1 MPSRVHSSVSV
12 TALDSSATACALVRF
27 RDGVDGAF
35 ERGAALLSMRNRR
48 FPGLLVFQETAS
60 LACPQKTENRTVRG
74 AKAIKT
80 RPVSTFLSYRDKP
93 PTSTHMQQ

>member
-1 MPSRVHSSVSV
+1 VPSRVHSSVSA

-27 RDGVDGAF
+27 RDGVDGTF

-48 FPGLLVFQETAS
+48 FPGLLVFQENAS
-60 LACPQKTENRTVRG
+60 LACIQEKENRTVRG

-80 RPVSTFLSYRDKP
+80 RPVSTCLWYRDKP
-93 PTSTHMQQ
+93 STSTHLQQ